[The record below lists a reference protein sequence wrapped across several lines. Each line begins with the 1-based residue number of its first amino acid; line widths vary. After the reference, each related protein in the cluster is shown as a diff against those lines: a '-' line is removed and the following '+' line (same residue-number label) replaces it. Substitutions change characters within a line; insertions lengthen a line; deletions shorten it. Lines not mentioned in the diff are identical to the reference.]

1 MSDAANI
8 LNAIQQDER
17 YSDLLD
23 WGTPR
28 RGHPE
33 GTVRAH
39 IEELERNL
47 TALSHKL
54 TIAERDRLRLLIHT
68 HDTFKAKATR
78 GSAITDPRSH
88 ASLGR
93 QFLAE
98 FCDDSDLLNMVQW
111 HDEPYALW
119 QKQRRSQTVDEERL
133 QGLIDRI
140 DDWDLFLAFQ
150 IIDNGTEGKSREPL
164 QWFFRMIAQCVETRF
179 SAVDLL

>member
-1 MSDAANI
+1 MTDAASI
-8 LNAIQQDER
+8 LKAIQQDER
-17 YSDLLD
+17 YIDLLD

-47 TALSHKL
+47 NVLCHKL
-54 TIAERDRLRLLIHT
+54 TIPECDRLRLLIHT
-68 HDTFKAKATR
+68 HDTFKAEATQ
-78 GSAITDPRSH
+78 GVPISDPRSH

-98 FCDDSDLLNMVQW
+98 FCDNTDLLNMVQW

-119 QKQRRSQTVDEERL
+119 QKQRRSQTVDESRL
-133 QGLIDRI
+133 EALVNRL

-150 IIDNGTEGKSREPL
+150 IIDNCTDGKSREPL
-164 QWFFRMIAQCVETRF
+164 QWFLPMIAERVETRF
-179 SAVDLL
+179 SVADLL